1 MREGAPRE
9 FVTRTRGGFLITL
22 PSGGFDQPWRVTVLL
37 RLCLF
42 VFEVVQ
48 IRIGVRQMML
58 DFLGQMLGVSN
69 PAAGFAS
76 TGCFVVPQSC
86 VQCLNELDPL
96 PQGLAEFFRG
106 LVLSMHEVFQAPVP
120 TTVT

>member
-1 MREGAPRE
+1 MS
-9 FVTRTRGGFLITL
+9 L
-22 PSGGFDQPWRVTVLL
+22 PSEGVAQPWRETVLL
-37 RLCLF
+37 RLCLA

-58 DFLGQMLGVSN
+58 DFLGQMLGVPD
-69 PAAGFAS
+69 PAAGFTR

-86 VQCLNELDPL
+86 VQCLNELDPF
-96 PQGLAEFFRG
+96 PQGLAEFVRG

-120 TTVT
+120 AAAT